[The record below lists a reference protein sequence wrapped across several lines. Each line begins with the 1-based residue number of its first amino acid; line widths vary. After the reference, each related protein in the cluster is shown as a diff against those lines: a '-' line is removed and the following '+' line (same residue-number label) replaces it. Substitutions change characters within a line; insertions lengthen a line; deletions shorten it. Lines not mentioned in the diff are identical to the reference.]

1 MIGAM
6 VGIAVM
12 AGLFVLFGLSSR
24 GPRRGESCGVC
35 AGGCAECVEVKTRSS
50 PEVNRVR
57 K

>member
-6 VGIAVM
+6 LGIAVM

-24 GPRRGESCGVC
+24 GPRRGKSCGVC
-35 AGGCAECVEVKTRSS
+35 ASGCAKCVEGTTEASL
-50 PEVNRVR
+50 EVNRVR

>member
-6 VGIAVM
+6 LGIAVM

-24 GPRRGESCGVC
+24 GPRRGKSCGVC
-35 AGGCAECVEVKTRSS
+35 TSECAKCVEGTTKSS
-50 PEVNRVR
+50 LEVNRVR

>member
-6 VGIAVM
+6 LGIAVM

-24 GPRRGESCGVC
+24 GPRRGKSCGVC
-35 AGGCAECVEVKTRSS
+35 ASECAKCVEVRTESS
-50 PEVNRVR
+50 LEVNRVR

>member
-6 VGIAVM
+6 LGIAVM

-24 GPRRGESCGVC
+24 GPRRGKSCGVC
-35 AGGCAECVEVKTRSS
+35 ASECAKCVEGTTESS
-50 PEVNRVR
+50 LEVNRVR